1 MAIHPDELRNID
13 ELIGAGEERISEQQE
28 RIARLEQEGS
38 DAAAAR
44 EMLMILQ
51 NSQSLLISRRNLLL
65 RQI

>member
-38 DAAAAR
+38 DVTAAR

-65 RQI
+65 RQC